1 MEVYFCGKDNFEN
14 KKETTHMGSLNS
26 KCGGIGISSSRKF

>member
-1 MEVYFCGKDNFEN
+1 MEVCFCGKDNFEN

-26 KCGGIGISSSRKF
+26 KCGIGISSSRKF